1 MRTLLRYDLQL
12 SMFQLLICAY
22 QFYLV
27 LFLQN
32 SFENQNRLTTFNL
45 PFSTGMKRQGL
56 IVRPHI

>member
-27 LFLQN
+27 FFLQN
-32 SFENQNRLTTFNL
+32 SFENQNKLTTFNL

-56 IVRPHI
+56 